1 MNQEGA
7 IKFAEITRN
16 NIGRQLAITLD
27 GTVQTAPM
35 INSEIPSGNGVITG
49 KLYSRRSESYC
60 HTIKCWSITSES

>member
-16 NIGRQLAITLD
+16 NIGRTISNTLD
-27 GTVQTAPM
+27 GKVQTAPM

-49 KLYSRRSESYC
+49 NYTVRRS
-60 HTIKCWSITSES
+60 